1 MEAKEQARVGNC
13 EEPVIIET
21 GRYAKQADGAVVVR
35 QGGTAVLV
43 TAVMSDEPNTEIDF
57 TPLTVDY
64 RERPSAYGKIPG
76 GFIKREGKPTEREI
90 LTSRVIDRPIR
101 PLFPEGFFHDVVVT
115 ALTLSADDLYDPDV
129 LAITGASAA
138 LHISRI
144 PFEGPIAG
152 VRVCRVNGEF
162 VANPTYEQRKEADL
176 EIILAGSKDAIVMVE
191 GGAKEVPE
199 EVLTEAL
206 YFGHE
211 AIRELLEAQERLRER
226 VGVPKAEFEGITLD
240 EDIKKALE
248 EECPEKIISAFS
260 IQDKKERNK
269 ALERILEEFIEAH
282 QIPEDLHFNVKYFF
296 KKLESR
302 LMREKILKE
311 GVRID
316 GRKPNEIRPITIEV
330 HPFERPHGSAIFTR
344 GQTQAYVTVTLGAPD
359 EAQMIETIAEGE
371 VFKRFMLHY
380 NFPPFSGGEARPW
393 GPPRRR
399 EIGHGALAER
409 ALEPVIPDEEEFP
422 YIIRVV
428 SDILESNG
436 STSMATVCGGS
447 LALFDAGVPVKGGKH
462 VAGIAMGLILEGD
475 QYVILS
481 DILGDEDHLG
491 DMDFKVAGT
500 KDGVTSIQMDIKV
513 KGITREIMEKA
524 LQQAREGRLY
534 ILEKMYEAIPKPRET
549 LSPYAPRIV
558 IHRVPEEKAPLVIG
572 PGGANVR
579 RIYEETEV
587 KVWVGE
593 EGKVYLTGYSDEA
606 IQKAI
611 EIIDSIIK
619 DVEVGEVYEGKV
631 TRVEPYGAFIEI
643 LPGKIGLL
651 HVSKMAQ
658 PVKHAGEK
666 YSVGDVVKVKV
677 LEIDE
682 LGRPKFTTMGLD
694 GESEPPQ
701 EEIKVGQVYEG
712 KVTRVEPYGAFVEIL
727 PGKVGLLHVENM
739 RERTRD
745 ARQRFRIGQVVK
757 VKVFELDEKGRPRLT
772 DRLG

>member
-1 MEAKEQARVGNC
+1 MAQESARIGNSR
-13 EEPVIIET
+13 EPIIIET
-21 GRYAKQADGAVVVR
+21 GKYAKQADGAVVVR

-76 GFIKREGKPTEREI
+76 GFIKREGKPSEREI

-115 ALTLSADDLYDPDV
+115 ALSLSADDQFDPDV

-152 VRVCRVNGEF
+152 VRICRIDGEF
-162 VANPTYEQRKEADL
+162 IANPTYEERKESDL
-176 EIILAGSKDAIVMVE
+176 EIVMAGTKDAIVMVE

-199 EVLTEAL
+199 EVITEAL
-206 YFGHE
+206 FFGLE
-211 AIRELLEAQERLRER
+211 AIKEAIEAQERLREK
-226 VGVPKAEFEGITLD
+226 VGVPKAEFQGIDLD
-240 EDIKKALE
+240 ESIKELLE
-248 EECPEKIISAFS
+248 KECSERIISAFA

-269 ALERILEEFIEAH
+269 TLSSIVEEFIEKH
-282 QIPEDLHFNVKYFF
+282 EIPEDIHFNVKYFF

-302 LMREKILKE
+302 LMREKILNE

-330 HPFERPHGSAIFTR
+330 HPFDRPHGSAIFTR

-359 EAQMIETIAEGE
+359 EAQLIETIAEGE

-380 NFPPFSGGEARPW
+380 NFPPFSGGEARSW

-462 VAGIAMGLILEGD
+462 VSGIAMGLIKEGD
-475 QYVILS
+475 RYVILS

-500 KDGVTSIQMDIKV
+500 KDGVTSIQMDIKI
-513 KGITREIMEKA
+513 KGITKEIMTEA
-524 LQQAREGRLY
+524 LKQAKEGRLY
-534 ILEKMYEAIPKPRET
+534 ILEKMYEAIPEPRKE

-572 PGGANVR
+572 PGGANVKK
-579 RIYEETEV
+579 IFEETEV

-606 IQKAI
+606 IKKAI
-611 EIIDSIIK
+611 EIIDNLVK
-619 DVEVGEVYEGKV
+619 DLEVGEVYEGKV
-631 TRVEPYGAFIEI
+631 TRVEPYGVFIEV

-651 HVSKMAQ
+651 HVSKMAI

-666 YSVGDVVKVKV
+666 YSVGDIVKVKV
-677 LEIDE
+677 LELDE
-682 LGRPKFTTMGLD
+682 LGRPKFTTVGVT
-694 GESEPPQ
+694 GETLP
-701 EEIKVGQVYEG
+701 EEVVKVGEVYEG

-727 PGKVGLLHVENM
+727 PGKVGLLHVDNM
-739 RERTRD
+739 KRRVRD
-745 ARQRFRIGQVVK
+745 ARSLFKVGQVVK
-757 VKVFELDEKGRPRLT
+757 VKVFELDEKGRPKLT
-772 DRLG
+772 DKTE

>member
-1 MEAKEQARVGNC
+1 MEETAKIGNSK
-13 EEPVIIET
+13 EPVVIEV
-21 GRYAKQADGAVVVR
+21 GRYAKQADGAVVVK

-76 GFIKREGKPTEREI
+76 GFVKREGKPSEREI
-90 LTSRVIDRPIR
+90 LASRVIDRPIR

-115 ALTLSADDLYDPDV
+115 ALTLSADDNYDPDV

-138 LHISRI
+138 LHVSRI

-162 VANPTYEQRKEADL
+162 IANPTYEERREADL
-176 EIILAGSKDAIVMVE
+176 EIVIAGTKDAIVMVE
-191 GGAKEVPE
+191 GGAREVPE
-199 EVLTEAL
+199 ETITEAL
-206 YFGHE
+206 FFGHE
-211 AIRELLEAQERLRER
+211 AIQEVIEAQERLREK
-226 VGVPKAEFEGITLD
+226 VGVQKAEFEGINL
-240 EDIKKALE
+240 EESLQKALE
-248 EECPEKIISAFS
+248 DECSERIVSAFA

-269 ALERILEEFIEAH
+269 TLGAVLEEFIAKHEV
-282 QIPEDLHFNVKYFF
+282 PEDLYFNVKYFF

-302 LMREKILKE
+302 LMREKILSE

-316 GRKPNEIRPITIEV
+316 GRKPDEIRPINIEV
-330 HPFERPHGSAIFTR
+330 HPFERPHGCAVFTR

-380 NFPPFSGGEARPW
+380 NFPPFSGGEARSW

-409 ALEPVIPDEEEFP
+409 ALEPVIPEEDDFP

-462 VAGIAMGLILEGD
+462 VSGIAMGLIKEGD
-475 QYVILS
+475 RYVILS

-500 KDGVTSIQMDIKV
+500 KDGVTSIQMDIKI
-513 KGITREIMEKA
+513 KGITKEIMTEA
-524 LQQAREGRLY
+524 LRQAKEGRLH
-534 ILEKMYEAIPKPRET
+534 ILDKMYEAIPEPREQ

-558 IHRVPEEKAPLVIG
+558 IYRVPEEKAALVIG
-572 PGGANVR
+572 PGGSNVKK
-579 RIYEETEV
+579 IYEETEV
-587 KVWVGE
+587 KIWVGE
-593 EGKVYLTGYSDEA
+593 EGKVFLTGFSDEA
-606 IQKAI
+606 IQRAI
-611 EIIDSIIK
+611 EMIENLVR
-619 DVEVGEVYEGKV
+619 DVE
-631 TRVEPYGAFIEI
+631 
-643 LPGKIGLL
+643 
-651 HVSKMAQ
+651 
-658 PVKHAGEK
+658 
-666 YSVGDVVKVKV
+666 
-677 LEIDE
+677 
-682 LGRPKFTTMGLD
+682 
-694 GESEPPQ
+694 
-701 EEIKVGQVYEG
+701 VGQVYEG
-712 KVTRVEPYGAFVEIL
+712 KVTRVEPYGVFIEIL
-727 PGKVGLLHVENM
+727 PGKVGLLHVSKM
-739 RERTRD
+739 AQPLKHAGDKYSVGDT
-745 ARQRFRIGQVVK
+745 VK
-757 VKVFELDEKGRPRLT
+757 VK
-772 DRLG
+772 

>member
-1 MEAKEQARVGNC
+1 MAQESARIGNSK
-13 EEPVIIET
+13 EPVIIET
-21 GRYAKQADGAVVVR
+21 GKYAKQADGAVVVR

-76 GFIKREGKPTEREI
+76 GFIKREGKPSEREI

-115 ALTLSADDLYDPDV
+115 ALTLSADDQFDPDV

-152 VRVCRVNGEF
+152 VRVCRVNGEL
-162 VANPTYEQRKEADL
+162 VANPTYEERKEADL
-176 EIILAGSKDAIVMVE
+176 EIIVAGTKDAIVMVE
-191 GGAKEVPE
+191 GGAREVPE
-199 EVLTEAL
+199 EEITEAL
-206 YFGHE
+206 FFGLE
-211 AIRELLEAQERLRER
+211 AIKEVIEAQERLRKE
-226 VGVPKAEFEGITLD
+226 VGVPKVEFQGI
-240 EDIKKALE
+240 ELE
-248 EECPEKIISAFS
+248 ESLKELLEKECSERIISAFS
-260 IQDKKERNK
+260 IQDKRERNK
-269 ALERILEEFIEAH
+269 ALSNIVEEFIQAH
-282 QIPEDLHFNVKYFF
+282 SIPEELHFNVKYFF

-302 LMREKILKE
+302 LMREKILRE

-316 GRKPNEIRPITIEV
+316 GRRPDEIRPISIEV
-330 HPFERPHGSAIFTR
+330 HPFDRPHGSAVFTR

-359 EAQMIETIAEGE
+359 EAQLIETIAEGE

-380 NFPPFSGGEARPW
+380 NFPPFSGGEARSW

-409 ALEPVIPDEEEFP
+409 ALEPVIPEEEDFP

-462 VAGIAMGLILEGD
+462 VSGIAMGLIKEGD
-475 QYVILS
+475 RYVILS

-500 KDGVTSIQMDIKV
+500 KDGVTSIQMDIKI
-513 KGITREIMEKA
+513 KGITKEIMIEA
-524 LQQAREGRLY
+524 LRQAREGRLY
-534 ILEKMYEAIPKPRET
+534 ILEKMYEAIPEPRKE
-549 LSPYAPRIV
+549 LSPHAPRIV

-579 RIYEETEV
+579 KIYEETEV

-606 IQKAI
+606 IKKAI
-611 EIIDSIIK
+611 EMVDNLVK
-619 DVEVGEVYEGKV
+619 DLEVGEVYEGKV
-631 TRVEPYGAFIEI
+631 TRVEPYGVFIEV

-651 HVSKMAQ
+651 HVSKMAV

-666 YSVGDVVKVKV
+666 YSVGDIVKVKV
-677 LEIDE
+677 LELDE
-682 LGRPKFTTMGLD
+682 LGRPKFTTVGVN
-694 GESEPPQ
+694 GETPP
-701 EEIKVGQVYEG
+701 EENVEVGKVYEG

-739 RERTRD
+739 RRRVRD
-745 ARQRFRIGQVVK
+745 ARTVFKIGQTVK
-757 VKVFELDEKGRPRLT
+757 VKVFELDEKGRPKLT
-772 DRLG
+772 DRIE

>member
-1 MEAKEQARVGNC
+1 MAQESARIGNSK
-13 EEPVIIET
+13 EPVIIET
-21 GRYAKQADGAVVVR
+21 GKYAKQADGAVVVR

-43 TAVMSDEPNTEIDF
+43 TAVMSEEPNTEIDF

-76 GFIKREGKPTEREI
+76 GFIKREGKPSEREI

-115 ALTLSADDLYDPDV
+115 ALTLSADDQFDPDV

-152 VRVCRVNGEF
+152 VRICRVNGEL
-162 VANPTYEQRKEADL
+162 VANPTYEERKESDL
-176 EIILAGSKDAIVMVE
+176 EIVMAGTKDAIVMVE

-199 EVLTEAL
+199 EEITEAL
-206 YFGHE
+206 FFGLE
-211 AIRELLEAQERLRER
+211 AIREVIEAQERLRKE
-226 VGVPKAEFEGITLD
+226 VGVPKFEFQGVDLD
-240 EDIKKALE
+240 ESLKELLE
-248 EECPEKIISAFS
+248 KECSEKIISAFS
-260 IQDKKERNK
+260 IQDKRERNK
-269 ALERILEEFIEAH
+269 ALSNIVEEFIQAH
-282 QIPEDLHFNVKYFF
+282 GIPEELHFNVKYFF

-316 GRKPNEIRPITIEV
+316 GRKPNEIRPISIEV

-359 EAQMIETIAEGE
+359 EAQLIETIAEGE

-409 ALEPVIPDEEEFP
+409 ALEPVIPEEEDFP

-462 VAGIAMGLILEGD
+462 VSGIAMGLIKEGD
-475 QYVILS
+475 RYVILS

-500 KDGVTSIQMDIKV
+500 KDGVTSIQMDIKI
-513 KGITREIMEKA
+513 KGITKEIMIEA
-524 LQQAREGRLY
+524 LRQAREGRLY
-534 ILEKMYEAIPKPRET
+534 ILEKMYEAIPEPRKE
-549 LSPYAPRIV
+549 LSPHAPRIV

-606 IQKAI
+606 IKKAI
-611 EIIDSIIK
+611 EMVDNLVK
-619 DVEVGEVYEGKV
+619 DLEVGEIYEGKV
-631 TRVEPYGAFIEI
+631 TRVEPYGVFIEV

-651 HVSKMAQ
+651 HVSKMAV

-666 YSVGDVVKVKV
+666 YSVGDIVKVKV
-677 LEIDE
+677 LELDE
-682 LGRPKFTTMGLD
+682 LGRPKFTTVGVN
-694 GESEPPQ
+694 GETPP
-701 EEIKVGQVYEG
+701 EEKVEVGKVYEG

-739 RERTRD
+739 KRRIRD
-745 ARQRFRIGQVVK
+745 ARTVFKIGQSVK
-757 VKVFELDEKGRPRLT
+757 VKVFELDEKGRPKLT
-772 DRLG
+772 DKIE

>member
-1 MEAKEQARVGNC
+1 MVQESVKIGNSR
-13 EEPVIIET
+13 EPLIIET

-76 GFIKREGKPTEREI
+76 GFVKREGKPSEREI
-90 LTSRVIDRPIR
+90 LVSRVIDRPIR
-101 PLFPEGFFHDVVVT
+101 PLFPEGFFHEVVVT
-115 ALTLSADDLYDPDV
+115 TLTLSADDLFDPDV

-138 LHISRI
+138 LHLSRI

-152 VRVCRVNGEF
+152 VRVCRIDGEF
-162 VANPTYEQRKEADL
+162 IANPTYEERKKSDL
-176 EIILAGSKDAIVMVE
+176 EIVMAGTKDAIVMVE

-199 EVLTEAL
+199 EDITEAL
-206 YFGHE
+206 FFGLE
-211 AIRELLEAQERLRER
+211 AIREVIEAQERLRER
-226 VGVPKAEFEGITLD
+226 VGVPKAEFKGIELD
-240 EDIKKALE
+240 KELKRALE
-248 EECPEKIISAFS
+248 EECSERILSAFA

-269 ALERILEEFIEAH
+269 ALSSIVEEFIEKH
-282 QIPEDLHFNVKYFF
+282 QLPEDIHFNVKYFF

-302 LMREKILKE
+302 LMREKILRE
-311 GVRID
+311 GIRID
-316 GRKPNEIRPITIEV
+316 GRRPDEIRPISIEV
-330 HPFERPHGSAIFTR
+330 HPFDRPHGSAIFTR

-359 EAQMIETIAEGE
+359 EAQLIETIAEGE

-380 NFPPFSGGEARPW
+380 NFPPFSGGEARSW

-409 ALEPVIPDEEEFP
+409 ALEPVIPEEDDFP

-462 VAGIAMGLILEGD
+462 VSGIAMGLIKEGD
-475 QYVILS
+475 RYVILS

-500 KDGVTSIQMDIKV
+500 KDGVTSIQMDIKI
-513 KGITREIMEKA
+513 KGITREIIKEA
-524 LQQAREGRLY
+524 LRQAREGRLY
-534 ILEKMYEAIPKPRET
+534 ILEKMYEAIPEPRKE

-572 PGGANVR
+572 PGGANVKK
-579 RIYEETEV
+579 IYEETEV

-593 EGKVYLTGYSDEA
+593 KGKVYLTGYSDEA
-606 IQKAI
+606 IQKAK
-611 EIIDSIIK
+611 EMIDNLVK
-619 DVEVGEVYEGKV
+619 DLEVGEVYEGKV
-631 TRVEPYGAFIEI
+631 TRVEPYGVFIEVM
-643 LPGKIGLL
+643 PGKIGLL
-651 HVSKMAQ
+651 HVSKMAV

-666 YSVGDVVKVKV
+666 YSVGDVVKVRV
-677 LEIDE
+677 LEVDE
-682 LGRPKFTTMGLD
+682 MGRPKFTTVGVD
-694 GESEPPQ
+694 GEQSP
-701 EEIKVGQVYEG
+701 EEKVEVGRVYEG

-727 PGKVGLLHVENM
+727 PGKVGLLHVDNM
-739 RERTRD
+739 RERVRD
-745 ARQRFRIGQVVK
+745 ARSVFKVGQRVK
-757 VKVFELDEKGRPRLT
+757 VKVFELDERGRPKLT
-772 DRLG
+772 DKV

>member
-1 MEAKEQARVGNC
+1 MVQESVKIGNSR
-13 EEPVIIET
+13 EPLIIET

-76 GFIKREGKPTEREI
+76 GFVKREGKPSEREI
-90 LTSRVIDRPIR
+90 LVSRVIDRPIR
-101 PLFPEGFFHDVVVT
+101 PLFPEGFFHEVVVT
-115 ALTLSADDLYDPDV
+115 TLTLSADDLFDPDV

-138 LHISRI
+138 LHLSRI

-152 VRVCRVNGEF
+152 VRVCRIDGEF
-162 VANPTYEQRKEADL
+162 IANPTYEERKKSDL
-176 EIILAGSKDAIVMVE
+176 EIVMAGTKDAIVMVE

-199 EVLTEAL
+199 EDITEAL
-206 YFGHE
+206 FFGLE
-211 AIRELLEAQERLRER
+211 AIREVIEAQERLRER
-226 VGVPKAEFEGITLD
+226 VGVPKAEFKGIELD
-240 EDIKKALE
+240 KELKRALE
-248 EECPEKIISAFS
+248 EECSERILSAFA

-269 ALERILEEFIEAH
+269 ALSSIVEEFIEKH
-282 QIPEDLHFNVKYFF
+282 QLPEDIHFNVKYFF

-302 LMREKILKE
+302 LMREKILRE
-311 GVRID
+311 GIRID
-316 GRKPNEIRPITIEV
+316 GRRPDEIRPISIEV
-330 HPFERPHGSAIFTR
+330 HPFDRPHGSAIFTR

-359 EAQMIETIAEGE
+359 EAQLIETIAEGE

-380 NFPPFSGGEARPW
+380 NFPPFSGGEARSW

-409 ALEPVIPDEEEFP
+409 ALEPVIPEEDDFP

-462 VAGIAMGLILEGD
+462 VSGIAMGLIKEGD
-475 QYVILS
+475 RYVILS

-500 KDGVTSIQMDIKV
+500 KDGVTSIQMDIKI
-513 KGITREIMEKA
+513 KGITREIIKEA
-524 LQQAREGRLY
+524 LRQAREGRLY
-534 ILEKMYEAIPKPRET
+534 ILEKMYEAIPEPRKE

-572 PGGANVR
+572 PGGANVKK
-579 RIYEETEV
+579 IYEETEV

-593 EGKVYLTGYSDEA
+593 KGKVYLTGYSDEA
-606 IQKAI
+606 IQKAK
-611 EIIDSIIK
+611 EMIDNLVK
-619 DVEVGEVYEGKV
+619 DLEVGEVYEGKV
-631 TRVEPYGAFIEI
+631 TRVEPYGVFIEVM
-643 LPGKIGLL
+643 PGKIGLL
-651 HVSKMAQ
+651 HVSKMAV

-666 YSVGDVVKVKV
+666 YSVGDVVKVRV
-677 LEIDE
+677 LEVDE
-682 LGRPKFTTMGLD
+682 MGRPKFTTVGVD
-694 GESEPPQ
+694 REQSP
-701 EEIKVGQVYEG
+701 EEKVEVGRVYEG

-727 PGKVGLLHVENM
+727 PGKVGLLHVDNM
-739 RERTRD
+739 RERVRD
-745 ARQRFRIGQVVK
+745 ARSVFKVGQRVK
-757 VKVFELDEKGRPRLT
+757 VKVFELDERGRPKLT
-772 DRLG
+772 DKV

>member
-1 MEAKEQARVGNC
+1 MEESARVGNSK
-13 EEPVIIET
+13 EPVVIEI
-21 GRYAKQADGAVVVR
+21 GKYAKQADGSVVVR

-43 TAVMSDEPNTEIDF
+43 TAVMSDEPNKEIDF

-76 GFIKREGKPTEREI
+76 GFVKREGKPSEREI
-90 LTSRVIDRPIR
+90 LASRVIDRPIR

-115 ALTLSADDLYDPDV
+115 ALTLSADDTYDPDV

-152 VRVCRVNGEF
+152 VRVCRVNGELI
-162 VANPTYEQRKEADL
+162 ANPTYEERKSADL
-176 EIILAGSKDAIVMVE
+176 EIVMAGTKDAIVMVE

-199 EVLTEAL
+199 EEITEAL
-206 YFGHE
+206 FFGHS
-211 AIRELLEAQERLRER
+211 AIQELIEAQERLREKA
-226 VGVPKAEFEGITLD
+226 GVPKVEFEGIALD
-240 EDIKKALE
+240 ESLIKALE
-248 EECPEKIISAFS
+248 SECSERIVSAFA

-269 ALERILEEFIEAH
+269 TLAGIVEEFIEKH
-282 QIPEDLHFNVKYFF
+282 EVPEELRFNVKYFF
-296 KKLESR
+296 KKLESK
-302 LMREKILKE
+302 LMREKILSE
-311 GVRID
+311 GIRID
-316 GRKPNEIRPITIEV
+316 GRKPNEIRPISIEI
-330 HPFERPHGSAIFTR
+330 HPFERPHGCAVFTR

-380 NFPPFSGGEARPW
+380 NFPPFSGGEARSW

-409 ALEPVIPDEEEFP
+409 ALEPIIPDEEDFP

-462 VAGIAMGLILEGD
+462 VSGIAMGLIKEGD
-475 QYVILS
+475 RYVILS

-500 KDGVTSIQMDIKV
+500 RDGVTSIQMDIKI
-513 KGITREIMEKA
+513 KGITKEIMTEA
-524 LQQAREGRLY
+524 LQQAKEGRLH
-534 ILEKMYEAIPKPRET
+534 ILEKMESAIPEPKKE

-558 IHRVPEEKAPLVIG
+558 IHRVPEDKTALVIG
-572 PGGANVR
+572 PGGSNVKK
-579 RIYEETEV
+579 IYEETEV
-587 KVWVGE
+587 NVWVGE
-593 EGKVYLTGYSDEA
+593 EGKVFLTGYSDEA
-606 IQKAI
+606 IKKAI
-611 EIIDSIIK
+611 EMIDGLVK
-619 DVEVGEVYEGKV
+619 DVEVGQIYEGKV
-631 TRVEPYGAFIEI
+631 TRVEPYGVFVEI

-658 PVKHAGEK
+658 PLKHAGDK

-677 LEIDE
+677 LEVDDM
-682 LGRPKFTTMGLD
+682 GRPKFTTMGMD
-694 GESEPPQ
+694 GSSSAPER
-701 EEIKVGQVYEG
+701 KVEVGEVYEG
-712 KVTRVEPYGAFVEIL
+712 TITRVEPYGVFVEVL
-727 PGKVGLLHVENM
+727 PGKVGLLHVDNM
-739 RERTRD
+739 KEKVKS
-745 ARQRFRIGQVVK
+745 AVGKFEVGQRIK
-757 VKVFELDEKGRPRLT
+757 VKVFDLDDRGRPRLT
-772 DRLG
+772 DDLE

>member
-1 MEAKEQARVGNC
+1 MEAREQARVGNC

-43 TAVMSDEPNTEIDF
+43 TAVMSDEPNKEIDF

-211 AIRELLEAQERLRER
+211 AIKDLLEAQERLRER

-240 EDIKKALE
+240 EEIKKALE
-248 EECPEKIISAFS
+248 EECPDKIISAFS

-282 QIPEDLHFNVKYFF
+282 EIPEDLHFNVKYFF

-311 GVRID
+311 GLRID

-409 ALEPVIPDEEEFP
+409 ALEPIIPDEEEFP

-524 LQQAREGRLY
+524 LQQAKEGRLY
-534 ILEKMYEAIPKPRET
+534 ILEKMYQAIPKPRET

-611 EIIDSIIK
+611 EIIESIIK

-701 EEIKVGQVYEG
+701 EEIKVGQIYEG
-712 KVTRVEPYGAFVEIL
+712 KITRVEPYGAFVEIL

-739 RERTRD
+739 RERVRD

>member
-1 MEAKEQARVGNC
+1 MEESARVGNSK
-13 EEPVIIET
+13 EPVVIEI
-21 GRYAKQADGAVVVR
+21 GKYAKQADGSVVVR

-43 TAVMSDEPNTEIDF
+43 TAVMSDEPNKEIDF

-76 GFIKREGKPTEREI
+76 GFVKREGKPSEREI
-90 LTSRVIDRPIR
+90 LASRVIDRPIR

-115 ALTLSADDLYDPDV
+115 ALTLSADDTYDPDV

-152 VRVCRVNGEF
+152 VRVCRVNGELI
-162 VANPTYEQRKEADL
+162 ANPTYEERKSADL
-176 EIILAGSKDAIVMVE
+176 EIVMAGTKDAIVMVE

-199 EVLTEAL
+199 EEITEAL
-206 YFGHE
+206 FFGHS
-211 AIRELLEAQERLRER
+211 AIQELIEAQERLREKA
-226 VGVPKAEFEGITLD
+226 GVPKVEFEGIALD
-240 EDIKKALE
+240 ESLIKALE
-248 EECPEKIISAFS
+248 SECSERIVSAFA

-269 ALERILEEFIEAH
+269 TLAGIVEEFIEKH
-282 QIPEDLHFNVKYFF
+282 EVPEELRFNVKYFF
-296 KKLESR
+296 KKLESK
-302 LMREKILKE
+302 LMREKILSE
-311 GVRID
+311 GIRID
-316 GRKPNEIRPITIEV
+316 GRKPNEIRPISIEV
-330 HPFERPHGSAIFTR
+330 HPFERPHGCAVFTR

-380 NFPPFSGGEARPW
+380 NFPPFSGGEARSW

-409 ALEPVIPDEEEFP
+409 ALEPVIPDEEDFP

-462 VAGIAMGLILEGD
+462 VSGIAMGLIKEGD
-475 QYVILS
+475 RYVILS

-500 KDGVTSIQMDIKV
+500 RDGVTSIQMDIKI
-513 KGITREIMEKA
+513 KGITKEIMTEA
-524 LQQAREGRLY
+524 LQQAKEGRLH
-534 ILEKMYEAIPKPRET
+534 ILEKMESAIPEPKKE

-558 IHRVPEEKAPLVIG
+558 IHRVPEDKTALVIG
-572 PGGANVR
+572 PGGSNVKK
-579 RIYEETEV
+579 IYEETEV
-587 KVWVGE
+587 NVWVGE
-593 EGKVYLTGYSDEA
+593 EGKVFLTGYSDEA
-606 IQKAI
+606 IKKAI
-611 EIIDSIIK
+611 EMIDSLVK
-619 DVEVGEVYEGKV
+619 DVEVGQIYEGKV
-631 TRVEPYGAFIEI
+631 TRVEPYGVFVEI

-658 PVKHAGEK
+658 PLKHAGDK

-677 LEIDE
+677 LEVDDM
-682 LGRPKFTTMGLD
+682 GRPKFTTMGMD
-694 GESEPPQ
+694 GSSSAPER
-701 EEIKVGQVYEG
+701 KVEVGEVYEG
-712 KVTRVEPYGAFVEIL
+712 TITRVEPYGVFVEVL
-727 PGKVGLLHVENM
+727 PGKVGLLHVDNM
-739 RERTRD
+739 KEKVKS
-745 ARQRFRIGQVVK
+745 AVGKFEVGQRIK
-757 VKVFELDEKGRPRLT
+757 VKVFDLDDRGRPRLT
-772 DRLG
+772 DDLE

>member
-1 MEAKEQARVGNC
+1 MAQESARLGNSR
-13 EEPVIIET
+13 EPIIIET

-76 GFIKREGKPTEREI
+76 GFIKREGKPSEREV
-90 LTSRVIDRPIR
+90 LASRVIDRPIR
-101 PLFPEGFFHDVVVT
+101 PLLPEGFFHDVVIT
-115 ALTLSADDLYDPDV
+115 ALTLSADDQFDPDV

-152 VRVCRVNGEF
+152 VRICRIDGEF
-162 VANPTYEQRKEADL
+162 IANPTYEERKESDL
-176 EIILAGSKDAIVMVE
+176 EIVMAGTKDAIVMVE
-191 GGAKEVPE
+191 GGAREVPE
-199 EVLTEAL
+199 EIITEAL
-206 YFGHE
+206 FFGLE
-211 AIRELLEAQERLRER
+211 AIKEAIEAQERLREK
-226 VGVPKAEFEGITLD
+226 VGVPKFEFQGI
-240 EDIKKALE
+240 ELE
-248 EECPEKIISAFS
+248 ESIKELLEKECSEKIVSAFS

-269 ALERILEEFIEAH
+269 ALSSIVEEFVEKH
-282 QIPEDLHFNVKYFF
+282 EIPEELHFNVKYFF

-302 LMREKILKE
+302 LMREKILSE
-311 GVRID
+311 GIRID
-316 GRKPNEIRPITIEV
+316 GRKPDEIRPISIEV

-359 EAQMIETIAEGE
+359 EAQLIETIAEGE

-462 VAGIAMGLILEGD
+462 VSGIAMGLIKEGD
-475 QYVILS
+475 RYVILS

-500 KDGVTSIQMDIKV
+500 KEGVTSIQMDIKI
-513 KGITREIMEKA
+513 KGITKEIMIEA
-524 LQQAREGRLY
+524 LKQAKEGRFY
-534 ILEKMYEAIPKPRET
+534 ILEKMYEAIPEPRKE
-549 LSPYAPRIV
+549 LSPHAPRIV
-558 IHRVPEEKAPLVIG
+558 IYRVPEEKAPLVIG
-572 PGGANVR
+572 PGGANVKK
-579 RIYEETEV
+579 IYEETEV

-606 IQKAI
+606 IEKAI
-611 EIIDSIIK
+611 EMIENLVK
-619 DVEVGEVYEGKV
+619 DLEVGEVYEGKV
-631 TRVEPYGAFIEI
+631 TRVEPYGVFIEV

-651 HVSKMAQ
+651 HVSKMAT

-677 LEIDE
+677 LELDE
-682 LGRPKFTTMGLD
+682 MGRPKFTTVGVN
-694 GESEPPQ
+694 GETPP
-701 EEIKVGQVYEG
+701 EEKVEVGKVYEG
-712 KVTRVEPYGAFVEIL
+712 KITRVEPYGAFVEIL
-727 PGKVGLLHVENM
+727 PGKVGLLHVDNM
-739 RERTRD
+739 KERVRD
-745 ARQRFRIGQVVK
+745 ARALFKVGQSVK
-757 VKVFELDEKGRPRLT
+757 VKVFELDERGRPKLT
-772 DRLG
+772 DKIE

>member
-1 MEAKEQARVGNC
+1 MEESARIGNSKDPIVIEVGK
-13 EEPVIIET
+13 
-21 GRYAKQADGAVVVR
+21 YAKQADGAVVVR

-43 TAVMSDEPNTEIDF
+43 TAIMSDEPNTDIDF

-64 RERPSAYGKIPG
+64 RERPSAYGRIPG

-101 PLFPEGFFHDVVVT
+101 PLFPEGFFHDVVIT
-115 ALTLSADDLYDPDV
+115 ALTLSADDTYDPDV
-129 LAITGASAA
+129 LAITGASSA

-152 VRVCRVNGEF
+152 VRVCRINGEF
-162 VANPTYEQRKEADL
+162 IANPSYEERKEADL
-176 EIILAGSKDAIVMVE
+176 EIVMAGTKDAIVMVE

-199 EVLTEAL
+199 DVVTEAL
-206 YFGHE
+206 FFGLE
-211 AIRELLEAQERLRER
+211 AIREVLEAQERLREK
-226 VGVPKAEFEGITLD
+226 VGVPKVAFEGISLSQELLTS
-240 EDIKKALE
+240 LE
-248 EECPEKIISAFS
+248 KECKDKILEAFS
-260 IQDKKERNK
+260 IQDKKSRNK
-269 ALERILEEFIEAH
+269 RLSQIVEEFIQAH
-282 QIPEDLHFNVKYFF
+282 EVPEELHFNVKYFF
-296 KKLESR
+296 KKLESK
-302 LMREKILKE
+302 LMREKILSE
-311 GVRID
+311 GIRID
-316 GRKPNEIRPITIEV
+316 GRKPNEIRPISIEV
-330 HPFERPHGSAIFTR
+330 HPFDRPHGSAVFTR

-409 ALEPVIPDEEEFP
+409 ALEPVLPDEDEFP

-462 VAGIAMGLILEGD
+462 VSGIAMGLIMEGGR
-475 QYVILS
+475 YVILS

-513 KGITREIMEKA
+513 KGITKEIMKEA
-524 LQQAREGRLY
+524 LEQAREGRLY
-534 ILEKMYEAIPKPRET
+534 ILEKMNEAISEPRKT

-572 PGGANVR
+572 PGGANVKK
-579 RIYEETEV
+579 IYEETEV

-593 EGKVYLTGYSDEA
+593 EGKVYLTGFSDEA
-606 IQKAI
+606 IEKAK
-611 EIIDSIIK
+611 EIIDNLIK

-631 TRVEPYGAFIEI
+631 TRVEPYGVFIEI

-658 PVKHAGEK
+658 PIRHAGDK
-666 YSVGDVVKVKV
+666 YSVGDIVRVKV
-677 LEIDE
+677 LEVDE
-682 LGRPKFTTMGLD
+682 MGRPKFTTMGLD
-694 GESEPPQ
+694 GDSPA
-701 EEIKVGQVYEG
+701 EEEVEVGKVYEG
-712 KVTRVEPYGAFVEIL
+712 TVTRVEPYGAFVEIL
-727 PGKVGLLHVENM
+727 PGKVGLLHVDNM
-739 RERTRD
+739 RQKIKD
-745 ARQRFRIGQVVK
+745 ARDRFRTGQKVR
-757 VKVFELDEKGRPRLT
+757 VKVFELDDRGRPKLT
-772 DRLG
+772 DRIE